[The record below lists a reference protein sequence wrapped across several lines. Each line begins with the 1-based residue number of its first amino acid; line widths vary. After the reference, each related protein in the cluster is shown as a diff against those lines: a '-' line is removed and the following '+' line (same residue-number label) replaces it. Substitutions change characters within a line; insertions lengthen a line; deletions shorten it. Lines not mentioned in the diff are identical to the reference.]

1 MAKERKCRKCGLTY
15 KGMKTSCPYCH
26 RTTKYGTL
34 NKIMAFIGYL
44 TTAVTVLSLAYFG
57 LIASLETTVFLI
69 PTVIFIAI
77 VVAII
82 ILIIK

>member
-15 KGMKTSCPYCH
+15 KGMKTACPYCH
-26 RTTKYGTL
+26 KATKYGTL

-44 TTAVTVLSLAYFG
+44 TTASTIITLIYYG
-57 LIASLETTVFLI
+57 LIASLALSYLFI
-69 PTVIFIAI
+69 PLLIFIAV

-82 ILIIK
+82 ILILK